1 MNSLRGMKFI
11 EENKFIEIAV
21 RTKDKGHTAKARIII
36 VCKPKCG
43 AILDDKSEE
52 LEEVEIDEVKIKTA
66 LNPAHS
72 S

>member
-1 MNSLRGMKFI
+1 MNLI

-21 RTKDKGHTAKARIII
+21 RTKGKGHTAKARIII
-36 VCKPKCG
+36 VCKPKCD

-52 LEEVEIDEVKIKTA
+52 LEEVEIDEVEIKIV